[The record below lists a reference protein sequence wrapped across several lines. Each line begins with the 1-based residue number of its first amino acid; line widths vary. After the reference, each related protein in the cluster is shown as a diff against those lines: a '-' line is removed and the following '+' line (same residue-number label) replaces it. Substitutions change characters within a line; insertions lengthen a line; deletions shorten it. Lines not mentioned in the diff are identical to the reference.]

1 VAFLWILVDQKR
13 CFGYTSYTVNKQEAK
28 MKMIKTA
35 KLHQLMNITADQLTD
50 IIQDSGFE
58 SDSFLNTTF
67 RGLAAPKPLDYRFIY
82 DVMFLNDVS
91 ELDHTIVCVSYNPET
106 GKITAE
112 Y

>member
-1 VAFLWILVDQKR
+1 
-13 CFGYTSYTVNKQEAK
+13 
-28 MKMIKTA
+28 MISAA
-35 KLHQLMNITADQLTD
+35 KLYQLMHVNADQLTD

-58 SDSFLNTTF
+58 GDSFITTTF
-67 RGLAAPKPLDYRFIY
+67 RSLAAPEPSDYRFIY
-82 DVMFLNDVS
+82 DAMFLNDVS

>member
-1 VAFLWILVDQKR
+1 
-13 CFGYTSYTVNKQEAK
+13 
-28 MKMIKTA
+28 MIKTA

-67 RGLAAPKPLDYRFIY
+67 RGLAAPEPSDYRFIY
-82 DVMFLNDVS
+82 DAMFLNDVS
-91 ELDHTIVCVSYNPET
+91 ELDYTVVCVSYNPET